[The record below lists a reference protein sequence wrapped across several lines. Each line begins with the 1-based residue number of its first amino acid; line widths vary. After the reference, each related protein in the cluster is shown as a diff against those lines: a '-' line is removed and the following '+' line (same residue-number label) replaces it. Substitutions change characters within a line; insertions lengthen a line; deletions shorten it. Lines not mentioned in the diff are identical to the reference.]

1 MRIEKIFKHTPMIY
15 YIHSIY
21 NMSQKTLSG
30 SQYGNR
36 TMNSIITIDD
46 GQGTVIENGQIQT
59 DTMNA
64 TTISADNL
72 LEANKDETITGA
84 WNFQTL
90 PYSALQPFGNLEFA
104 NKEYVDTAIIGADY
118 VDLTTNQTI
127 TSGVKTFIDTPTC
140 ANIPLLNADL
150 VNKLFLDN
158 YITTA
163 TTQNITGKKDFQEGR
178 TLFNGLTIDS
188 GDDLTS
194 NTYGLFNTNY
204 PPTNPASYAVF
215 QNELGETSFNGSNL
229 TNISCN
235 DGQGIMLAKDSAT
248 AGSNGG
254 ASYPM
259 VIETDTGDIN
269 FNNLPTCSVAP
280 NANDKLANKA
290 YVDNH
295 LIGTFVDLTTNQTI
309 NSGTK
314 TFVAIPKCS
323 VVPSAN
329 EDIANKLY
337 VDNSVITDYVDLTTN
352 QTINSGTKTFVAIPK
367 CSVVPSAN
375 EDLANKKYV
384 DDEVSGVG
392 GNFVT
397 TNTTQN
403 VDGKKN
409 FKNIIETEPITH
421 IASNQ
426 LVIIDKPVAT
436 TRTFSGINSI
446 SIGENCLQTGDAYRQ
461 IAIGANALFDAGI
474 STSANPRSDIIA
486 IGRKT
491 LEYGGG
497 QESIGIGLS
506 AMANATA
513 TAEFSVAIGSSAN
526 RASINPYITAV
537 GWKACEISPAGNTSS
552 IGEVIGIGAKASHT
566 FAGIQSCTV
575 GNNSAE
581 FNCGQGSTTVG
592 MLSNRN
598 SAGIQSVAM
607 GFYAGENTG
616 TQSVS
621 IGAYSNRNATAGSG
635 SYSVNIGYASATSG
649 SNTGDVNIGY
659 NANSQAVANGKTA
672 QRGVNI
678 GWEAGQLQDS
688 ATGDDVITIGTL
700 AGKGSGM
707 GHSSIAIG
715 RDAGYGNQYG
725 NGGAVGHRS
734 IAIGNQ
740 TLANGTNTA
749 DGSVCI
755 GAYIGQ
761 QVGGAASNVI
771 ALNGMCNG
779 VGLAIQNSSAF
790 YVKPIRSKGSESGF
804 VGLFYNTS
812 TGEICY

>member
-1 MRIEKIFKHTPMIY
+1 
-15 YIHSIY
+15 
-21 NMSQKTLSG
+21 
-30 SQYGNR
+30 
-36 TMNSIITIDD
+36 MNGIINISD

-127 TSGVKTFIDTPTC
+127 GGIKSFTDTPTC
-140 ANIPLLNADL
+140 VNVPTNNIDL
-150 VNKLFLDN
+150 VNKLYVDN
-158 YITTA
+158 SVITNYVTTN
-163 TTQNITGKKDFQEGR
+163 TTQNISGKKDFQEGR

-188 GDDLTS
+188 GDDLTN

-204 PPTNPASYAVF
+204 PPTNPAAYSLF

-235 DGQGIMLAKDSAT
+235 DGQGIMLAKNSAT
-248 AGSNGG
+248 ASGNGG
-254 ASYPM
+254 GTFPM

-269 FNNLPTCSVAP
+269 FNNLPTCSVVPSAT
-280 NANDKLANKA
+280 DDLANKA

-329 EDIANKLY
+329 EDLANKLF
-337 VDNSVITDYVDLTTN
+337 VDNA
-352 QTINSGTKTFVAIPK
+352 VA
-367 CSVVPSAN
+367 
-375 EDLANKKYV
+375 
-384 DDEVSGVG
+384 GGG

-403 VDGKKN
+403 VTGKKN

-426 LVIIDKPVAT
+426 LVFIDKPVAT

-474 STSANPRSDIIA
+474 STSANPRTDIIA

-497 QESIGIGLS
+497 QESIGIGLQ
-506 AMANATA
+506 AMANATGA
-513 TAEFSVAIGSSAN
+513 AEFSVAIGSSAN
-526 RASINPYITAV
+526 RTSINPYITAV
-537 GWKACEISPAGNTSS
+537 GWKACEISAGGNTST

-575 GNNSAE
+575 GNNAAE
-581 FNCGQGSTTVG
+581 FNCGQGSTTFG
-592 MLSNRN
+592 MVSNRN
-598 SAGIQSVAM
+598 SAGVQSCAF
-607 GFYAGENTG
+607 GFNAGENTG
-616 TQSVS
+616 DHSISIGSSSNRNSTGTGGYASVS
-621 IGAYSNRNATAGSG
+621 IGHNANLNGSNDGDVMIGWNAGAAANANRTGTGTVAIGNRACRDGTGSG
-635 SYSVNIGYASATSG
+635 ADAVFIGTHAGIRGEIGGANVSIGLQASYGSIAGNGTMNVGLKTVAIGYRAFSNGIRQSNGTNQG
-649 SNTGDVNIGY
+649 SVCL
-659 NANSQAVANGKTA
+659 
-672 QRGVNI
+672 GVNI
-678 GWEAGQLQDS
+678 GTFDAGGS
-688 ATGDDVITIGTL
+688 AQN
-700 AGKGSGM
+700 
-707 GHSSIAIG
+707 SIAL
-715 RDAGYGNQYG
+715 
-725 NGGAVGHRS
+725 H
-734 IAIGNQ
+734 
-740 TLANGTNTA
+740 
-749 DGSVCI
+749 
-755 GAYIGQ
+755 
-761 QVGGAASNVI
+761 
-771 ALNGMCNG
+771 GMCNG
-779 VGLAIQNSSAF
+779 AHLSVPKDNAF
-790 YVKPIRSKGSESGF
+790 YVKPIRSKGSEGGF
-804 VGLFYNTS
+804 TTLYYNTS

>member
-1 MRIEKIFKHTPMIY
+1 
-15 YIHSIY
+15 
-21 NMSQKTLSG
+21 MSQKTLSG
-30 SQYGNR
+30 NQYGNR

-46 GQGTVIENGQIQT
+46 GQGTVIENGQIVT

-90 PYSALQPFGNLEFA
+90 PYSLLQPFGNLEFA
-104 NKEYVDTAIIGADY
+104 NKEYVDTQIVAADY

-127 TSGVKTFIDTPTC
+127 GGIKSFTDTPTC
-140 ANIPLLNADL
+140 ANIPLLNIDL
-150 VNKLFLDN
+150 VNKLYVDN
-158 YITTA
+158 SVITNYVTTN

-188 GDDLTS
+188 GDDLTN

-204 PPTNPASYAVF
+204 PPTNAAAYSLF

-254 ASYPM
+254 ATYPM

-280 NANDKLANKA
+280 NANDKLTNKA
-290 YVDNH
+290 YVDTEVAGAIPTN
-295 LIGTFVDLTTNQTI
+295 FVTTDTTQTI
-309 NSGTK
+309 TVGTK
-314 TFVAIPKCS
+314 TFVDIPKCS

-329 EDIANKLY
+329 EDIANKKY
-337 VDNSVITDYVDLTTN
+337 VDDEVSGAIPTNFVTTDTT
-352 QTINSGTKTFVAIPK
+352 QTITVGTKTFVDIPK

-384 DDEVSGVG
+384 DDEVAG
-392 GNFVT
+392 GGGSFVT

-403 VDGKKN
+403 VTGKKN

-592 MLSNRN
+592 MVSNRN
-598 SAGIQSVAM
+598 SAGIQSCAF
-607 GFYAGENTG
+607 GFNAGENTG
-616 TQSVS
+616 TQSIS
-621 IGAYSNRNATAGSG
+621 IGASSNRNASAGSG
-635 SYSVNIGYASATSG
+635 AYSVNIGYASATSG
-649 SNTGDVNIGY
+649 SNIGDVNIGY

-700 AGKGSGM
+700 AGKGAGM
-707 GHSSIAIG
+707 GLSSIAIG
-715 RDAGYGNQYG
+715 RDAGYGNIFG
-725 NGGAVGHRS
+725 NGTPCGQRS
-734 IAIGNQ
+734 IAIGHRC
-740 TLANGTNTA
+740 LANGTNSA
-749 DGSVCI
+749 DGSVVI

-761 QVGGAASNVI
+761 QVGGAGSNVI
-771 ALNGMCNG
+771 ALHGNCNG
-779 VGLAIQNSSAF
+779 TQLDIPNSSAF
-790 YVKPIRSKGSESGF
+790 YVKPIRSKGAESGF

>member
-1 MRIEKIFKHTPMIY
+1 
-15 YIHSIY
+15 
-21 NMSQKTLSG
+21 MSQKTLSG
-30 SQYGNR
+30 SQFGNR
-36 TMNSIITIDD
+36 TMNGIINISD

-127 TSGVKTFIDTPTC
+127 GGIKSFTDTPTC

-150 VNKLFLDN
+150 VNKLYVDN
-158 YITTA
+158 SVITNYVTTN
-163 TTQNITGKKDFQEGR
+163 TTQPITGKKDFQEGR

-188 GDDLTS
+188 GDDLTD

-204 PPTNPASYAVF
+204 PPTNPAAYSLF

-235 DGQGIMLAKDSAT
+235 DGQGIMLAKNSAT

-254 ASYPM
+254 GTFPM

-269 FNNLPTCSVAP
+269 FNNLPTCSVVPSAT
-280 NANDKLANKA
+280 DDLANKA
-290 YVDNH
+290 YVDTEVSGAIPTN
-295 LIGTFVDLTTNQTI
+295 FVTTNTTQTLT
-309 NSGTK
+309 SGTK
-314 TFVAIPKCS
+314 TFV
-323 VVPSAN
+323 
-329 EDIANKLY
+329 D
-337 VDNSVITDYVDLTTN
+337 
-352 QTINSGTKTFVAIPK
+352 IPK

-375 EDLANKKYV
+375 EDLANKLFV
-384 DDEVSGVG
+384 DNAVAGVG

-426 LVIIDKPVAT
+426 IVFIDKPVAT

-497 QESIGIGLS
+497 QESIGIGLQ

-526 RASINPYITAV
+526 RTAINPYITAV
-537 GWKACEISPAGNTSS
+537 GWKACEISAGGNTSS

-581 FNCGQGSTTVG
+581 FNCGQGSTTFG
-592 MLSNRN
+592 MVSNRN
-598 SAGIQSVAM
+598 SAGVQSVAM

-616 TQSVS
+616 YGSCSV
-621 IGAYSNRNATAGSG
+621 GAYSNRNASAGAG
-635 SYSVNIGYASATSG
+635 AYSINIGLQSAETG
-649 SNTGDVNIGY
+649 SNIGDVNIGY

-678 GWEAGQLQDS
+678 GWEAGALQDS

-700 AGKGSGM
+700 AGKGAGM

-725 NGGAVGHRS
+725 NGTANGHRT

-779 VGLAIQNSSAF
+779 TGLAIQNSSAF

-804 VGLFYNTS
+804 VGLFYNTT

>member
-1 MRIEKIFKHTPMIY
+1 
-15 YIHSIY
+15 
-21 NMSQKTLSG
+21 MSQKTLSG
-30 SQYGNR
+30 SQFGNR
-36 TMNSIITIDD
+36 TMNGIINISD
-46 GQGTVIENGQIQT
+46 GQGTVIENGQIET
-59 DTMNA
+59 TTMNA

-150 VNKLFLDN
+150 VNKLYVDN
-158 YITTA
+158 SVITNYVTTN
-163 TTQNITGKKDFQEGR
+163 TTQPITGKKDFQEGR

-188 GDDLTS
+188 GDDLTN

-204 PPTNPASYAVF
+204 PPTNAAAYSLF

-235 DGQGIMLAKDSAT
+235 DGQGIMLAKNSAT

-254 ASYPM
+254 GTFPM

-290 YVDNH
+290 YVDTEVAAAIPTN
-295 LIGTFVDLTTNQTI
+295 FVTTDTTQTI
-309 NSGTK
+309 TNGTK
-314 TFVAIPKCS
+314 TFV
-323 VVPSAN
+323 
-329 EDIANKLY
+329 D
-337 VDNSVITDYVDLTTN
+337 
-352 QTINSGTKTFVAIPK
+352 IPK

-375 EDLANKKYV
+375 EDLANKLFV
-384 DDEVSGVG
+384 DNAVAGVG

-403 VDGKKN
+403 VTGKKN

-526 RASINPYITAV
+526 RESINPYITAV
-537 GWKACEISPAGNTSS
+537 GWKACEISAGGNTSS

-566 FAGIQSCTV
+566 FAGIQSVCV
-575 GNNSAE
+575 GNNAAE
-581 FNCGQGSTTVG
+581 FNCGQGSTTFG

-607 GFYAGENTG
+607 GFNAGENTG
-616 TQSVS
+616 YGSCSV
-621 IGAYSNRNATAGSG
+621 GAYSNRNASAGAG
-635 SYSVNIGYASATSG
+635 AFSVNIGLQCAESG
-649 SNTGDVNIGY
+649 SNIGDVNIGY

-678 GWEAGQLQDS
+678 GWEAGALQDS

-715 RDAGYGNQYG
+715 RDAGYGNLFG
-725 NGGAVGHRS
+725 NGAPCGQRS
-734 IAIGNQ
+734 IAIGNRC
-740 TLANGTNTA
+740 LVNGTNSA

-755 GAYIGQ
+755 GAEIGV
-761 QVGGAASNVI
+761 QVGGGGSNVI

-779 VGLAIQNSSAF
+779 AGLTIPNSSAF
-790 YVKPIRSKGSESGF
+790 YVKPIRARGAEGGF
-804 VGLFYNTS
+804 TPLYYNTT
-812 TGEICY
+812 TGEICW